1 VEGSF
6 STADAIVFATFTF
19 DRLISCL
26 MKLFIQILDGE
37 MCLISRR
44 TEEKSRV
51 THSIN
56 TVYRTLPT

>member
-26 MKLFIQILDGE
+26 MKLFIHILDGE

-44 TEEKSRV
+44 TEEESKV
-51 THSIN
+51 T
-56 TVYRTLPT
+56 R